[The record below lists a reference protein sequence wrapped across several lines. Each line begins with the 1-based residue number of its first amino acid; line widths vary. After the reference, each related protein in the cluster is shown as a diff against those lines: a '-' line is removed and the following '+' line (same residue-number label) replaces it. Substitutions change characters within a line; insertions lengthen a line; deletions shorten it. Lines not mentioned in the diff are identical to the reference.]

1 MRFAAHE
8 QPLGT
13 KNSTWRRKFSS
24 DENLTMSGS
33 RYLGFERTSMSLSR
47 GMLEA
52 LRVGYFFNL
61 F

>member
-8 QPLGT
+8 HPWDQRIPPGAD
-13 KNSTWRRKFSS
+13 SS

-33 RYLGFERTSMSLSR
+33 RYLRFERTSMSLSR